1 MTEETLSRRALL
13 RCSVHLALIG
23 SIPAI
28 LKGCSKGTLECTDLD
43 GLAQGDKQLRA
54 AQEYKDISPFG
65 NEKNC
70 KSCEF
75 FKAGGADEC
84 GTCTIVKGPINPA
97 GYCSSWVKR
106 QI

>member
-1 MTEETLSRRALL
+1 MIEETLSRRTML
-13 RCSVHLALIG
+13 RCSVHVALITA
-23 SIPAI
+23 IPTV
-28 LKGCSKGTLECTDLD
+28 LEGCSKGALECTDLD

-65 NEKNC
+65 DEKDC
-70 KSCEF
+70 KNCEF
-75 FKAGGADEC
+75 FKPGGADEC

-97 GYCSSWVKR
+97 GYCNSWVKK